1 MLDPKTQRA
10 EEIFYDAQSM
20 ADSAERSAF
29 VTASCGEDERLRRQV
44 EEMLQT
50 QTSADHFFREST
62 QAFQPPFATVSNAA
76 KGVALPAASGFEQ
89 ILDEKPGTRIGS
101 YKVLQKIG
109 EGGCGAVYMAEQE
122 EPVCRLVALK
132 IIKLG
137 MDTKSV
143 IARFKAEEQALAM
156 MDHPNIARVINAGAT
171 AMGRPYFVMDLV
183 RGVKLTTYCDE
194 QRLDIRRRL
203 GLFIQVCHAIQHAHQ
218 KGIIHRD
225 IKPSNILVTLH
236 DGVPVPKVIDFGIA
250 KAVEGKLADDT
261 CFTTV
266 EQLIGTPAYMS
277 PEQAEVGAVDVD
289 TRSDIYSLGVLL
301 YELLAGKTPFD
312 TKELLQVGMDELRR
326 TLHEREP
333 SPPSAAV
340 AEFQAGELTR
350 AAQCRQVEASKLA
363 PALRGDLDWIV
374 MKTLEKDRNRRY
386 QTANALAMDVQRY
399 LDNEP
404 ILARPPSQLY
414 RLRKLIRR
422 NKVVFAAGTI
432 TIAALIASSCVS
444 TWLLVKERLA
454 RQRALIA
461 EQQKGS
467 LEKEASALRENVE
480 NRRKLSQALA
490 LFGRDKNQQADA
502 ILDSLSNPPVALEY
516 ATLYREMGDR
526 NALKGS
532 WSKAKSRYNILSQI
546 DELANTDTTM
556 DDIRSAAL
564 LVEQGYLQDYERFR
578 ESLVTRYAGTANPTV
593 AQRTLRACLLAPA
606 NSELLNALEQ
616 FTRPINKAFKTAEK
630 GHAPTGEIWQSYA
643 MALMSYRTGN
653 YDAALKWCKPP
664 NPNGTGCPP
673 RDLAV
678 RLIDAMTHQQLGQH
692 AVAQVELDSSRSDF
706 NKTYAPDAPATRD
719 WKGFWF
725 DQASVRIFLREASD
739 LIENNKPAASN

>member
-10 EEIFYDAQSM
+10 EEVFYDAQGM

-29 VTASCGEDERLRRQV
+29 VAASCGEDERLQREV
-44 EEMLQT
+44 EKMLQT
-50 QTSADHFFREST
+50 QTSADSFFREST
-62 QAFQPPFATVSNAA
+62 QAFQPAFASGAKAA
-76 KGVALPAASGFEQ
+76 EGAGLPAAAGFEQ
-89 ILDEKPGTRIGS
+89 ILDEKPGTRIGP
-101 YKVLQKIG
+101 YKMLQKLG

-156 MDHPNIARVINAGAT
+156 MDHPNIARVIDAGAT

-194 QRLDIRRRL
+194 QRLAIRQRL

-277 PEQAEVGAVDVD
+277 PEQAEARAVDVD

-312 TKELLQVGMDELRR
+312 AKELLQTGMDELRR
-326 TLHEREP
+326 TLREREP
-333 SPPSAAV
+333 RSPSAAV
-340 AEFQAGELTR
+340 VEFQPGELTR
-350 AAQCRQVEASKLA
+350 VAQCRQVEGVKLVST
-363 PALRGDLDWIV
+363 LRGDLDWIV
-374 MKTLEKDRNRRY
+374 MKTLEKDRDRRY
-386 QTANALAMDVQRY
+386 QTANALAMDIQRY

-404 ILARPPSQLY
+404 ILARPPSRVY
-414 RLRKLIRR
+414 RFQKLVRR

-461 EQQKGS
+461 EQQKGN

-490 LFGRDKNQQADA
+490 LFSHDKNQQADL
-502 ILDSLSNPPVALEY
+502 ILNNLTNPPVAQEY
-516 ATLYREMGDR
+516 ATLYREMGDM
-526 NALKGS
+526 NALKGN
-532 WSKAKSRYNILSQI
+532 WKKAKARFDILSQI

-564 LVEQGYLQDYERFR
+564 LVEQGYQQDYERFR

-593 AQRTLRACLLAPA
+593 AQRTLRACLLTPA
-606 NSELLNALEQ
+606 NGEMLNALEQ
-616 FTRPINKAFKTAEK
+616 FTQPINKAFKTAEQ

-643 MALMSYRTGN
+643 MALMSYRSGN
-653 YDAALKWCKPP
+653 FEAALKWCKRP
-664 NPNGTGCPP
+664 NSTDTGSPP

-678 RLIDAMTHQQLGQH
+678 RLIDAMTRQQLGQH
-692 AVAQVELDSSRSDF
+692 AAAQAELDACRVGF
-706 NKTYAPDAPATRD
+706 EKTYAPDAPKTRE

-725 DQASVRIFLREASD
+725 DQASVRIFLREASE
-739 LIENNKPAASN
+739 LIEKEPPVSN